1 MIGESGG
8 GFWMSPF
15 VLIINEPNF
24 EEIKDATIRRHS
36 WARIGLRSQAAK
48 SFDAQPRL
56 PGSNGKTSKAEIS
69 RLSREYL
76 EVRNTQMRAKAF
88 LAEMAAAVR
97 RNELIEKRLVTAQ
110 AQSCSLR

>member
-8 GFWMSPF
+8 GFSMSPF

-48 SFDAQPRL
+48 SFDAQPDQKPSGVHYSDFGKRL
-56 PGSNGKTSKAEIS
+56 RRPSNASLPTWVQ
-69 RLSREYL
+69 RWL
-76 EVRNTQMRAKAF
+76 
-88 LAEMAAAVR
+88 MAA
-97 RNELIEKRLVTAQ
+97 L
-110 AQSCSLR
+110 SWFDSL